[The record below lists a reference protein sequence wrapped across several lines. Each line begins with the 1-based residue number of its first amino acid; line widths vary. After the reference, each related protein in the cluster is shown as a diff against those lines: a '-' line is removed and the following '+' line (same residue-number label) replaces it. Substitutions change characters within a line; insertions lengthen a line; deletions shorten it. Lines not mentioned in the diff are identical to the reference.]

1 MKDRLFNGF
10 ESIEMYAMLSE
21 LTSACMILK
30 DHELVRLDVSGP
42 DQLITLRTEGVVV
55 TVGHGTQPGDTLTIR
70 VHHNRCYPEQ
80 RGLAEKVADALHV
93 GVDS

>member
-21 LTSACMILK
+21 LISACAILK
-30 DHELVRLDVSGP
+30 DHELVRLNVSGP
-42 DQLITLRTEGVVV
+42 DQLIT
-55 TVGHGTQPGDTLTIR
+55 QPGDTLTVR

-80 RGLAEKVADALHV
+80 QGLAEKLAAALGV
-93 GVDS
+93 EVDS